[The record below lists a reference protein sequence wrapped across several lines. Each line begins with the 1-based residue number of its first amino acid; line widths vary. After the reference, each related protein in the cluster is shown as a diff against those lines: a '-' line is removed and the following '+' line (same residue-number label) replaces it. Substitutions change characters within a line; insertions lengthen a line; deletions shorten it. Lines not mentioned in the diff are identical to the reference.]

1 MLMIIVKKSMV
12 VLMILIMIDVMM
24 TLIWERLI
32 SYRNS
37 LKNFP
42 LMGIRSHDVW
52 EGVAK
57 RDIFLG
63 LAVFDNVS

>member
-1 MLMIIVKKSMV
+1 
-12 VLMILIMIDVMM
+12 MILIMIDVMM
-24 TLIWERLI
+24 TLIWERLF

-42 LMGIRSHDVW
+42 LMGIRSYDVW
-52 EGVAK
+52 EGAAK

-63 LAVFDNVS
+63 LAVFGNVS